1 MNALRETILRSGET
15 QAEWARR
22 LDVSRG
28 YLHGIING
36 TKRPSLDL
44 ALRIERL
51 TDGAV
56 PVQSWADVPEGDD
69 REDAA

>member
-1 MNALRETILRSGET
+1 MNTFRETILRSGET

-36 TKRPSLDL
+36 TKRPSLSL
-44 ALRIERL
+44 AIRIERL
-51 TDGAV
+51 TNGAV
-56 PVQSWADVPEGDD
+56 PVESWVE
-69 REDAA
+69 EDAA